1 MLRAKFKV
9 DLIAKSVDGRNLSMS
24 PVIGTDGD
32 NQDWSKY
39 TPTGH
44 LGMFI
49 TNEAAFD
56 AVDAIKPGDIFWIDI
71 KPI

>member
-1 MLRAKFKV
+1 MLRAKFKA
-9 DLIAKSVDGRNLSMS
+9 DSISKSVDGRWLVMS
-24 PVIGTDGD
+24 PVIGTAGD

-39 TPTGH
+39 TPSGD
-44 LGMFI
+44 LRMFI

-56 AVDAIKPGDIFWIDI
+56 TVDAIKPGDIFWIDI